1 MARLTRRR
9 FVATSGALVA
19 LPAPRPLN
27 ARGQA
32 ADVGELRVDKDI
44 VFGMGGSKTLTLD
57 VYRPLAGTTAK
68 RTAIVHLFAGGFA
81 AGSKD
86 ANYIVNDV
94 KALGTRGYTSV
105 AANYRLAREGPWPA
119 QIHDAKAAVRW
130 TRANATRL
138 GVEPNRIVVAGYG
151 AGGLLALLAAGTAG
165 RAEFEGET
173 GTSGVSSQV
182 NACIGVYPLTTPE
195 NAAALFAPGQA
206 TRENLT
212 AASPATYSLEGL
224 RTDDL
229 HSWHRRRHRA
239 SAIERRLLVEA
250 ARARSSSGAESR
262 PGRGWRL
269 RHGGARRGGD
279 DGPRDQ
285 SIPRPIAR
293 ESGALSEV
301 RWPRRGTGRARS
313 PATGGARGE
322 LDLALLRARNR
333 QPESLDQASR
343 KDLDA
348 DRQEKERR
356 ETKQNDGPCA
366 PSAPSRRAAY
376 R

>member
-32 ADVGELRVDKDI
+32 PDVGELRVDKDI

-57 VYRPLAGTTAK
+57 VYRPLAGTIAK

-94 KALGTRGYTSV
+94 KALGARGYTSV

-165 RAEFEGET
+165 RAEFEGES
-173 GTSGVSSQV
+173 GTPGVSSQV
-182 NACIGVYPLTTPE
+182 NACIGVYPLATPE
-195 NAAALFAPGQA
+195 NAAALFPPGQA
-206 TRENLT
+206 TRENLS
-212 AASPATYSLEGL
+212 AASPATHISKDFAPTILIHG
-224 RTDDL
+224 TDDATVPVQSSVDFWSKL
-229 HSWHRRRHRA
+229 HALRVPAALNLVQGADGAFDTAALDAVEMMVH
-239 SAIERRLLVEA
+239 AIDLFLDRLLVN
-250 ARARSSSGAESR
+250 RAPYPKFG
-262 PGRGWRL
+262 GRGQ
-269 RHGGARRGGD
+269 GGRGAAPPAG
-279 DGPRDQ
+279 R
-285 SIPRPIAR
+285 
-293 ESGALSEV
+293 GA
-301 RWPRRGTGRARS
+301 
-313 PATGGARGE
+313 
-322 LDLALLRARNR
+322 N
-333 QPESLDQASR
+333 
-343 KDLDA
+343 
-348 DRQEKERR
+348 
-356 ETKQNDGPCA
+356 
-366 PSAPSRRAAY
+366 
-376 R
+376 

>member
-19 LPAPRPLN
+19 LPALAPQPLD

-44 VFGMGGSKTLTLD
+44 VFGMGGSKALTLD
-57 VYRPLAGTTAK
+57 VYRPPAGTTAK

-165 RAEFEGET
+165 RAEFEGEI
-173 GTSGVSSQV
+173 GTPGVSSQV

-212 AASPATYSLEGL
+212 AASPATYISKDFAPTIFIHG
-224 RTDDL
+224 TDDATVPVQSSVDFWSKL
-229 HSWHRRRHRA
+229 HALGVPAALNLVQGADGAFDTAALDAVEMMAH
-239 SAIERRLLVEA
+239 AIDLFLDRLLVN
-250 ARARSSSGAESR
+250 RAPYPKFG
-262 PGRGWRL
+262 GRGRGQ
-269 RHGGARRGGD
+269 GGRGA
-279 DGPRDQ
+279 PPLAER
-285 SIPRPIAR
+285 
-293 ESGALSEV
+293 GA
-301 RWPRRGTGRARS
+301 
-313 PATGGARGE
+313 
-322 LDLALLRARNR
+322 N
-333 QPESLDQASR
+333 
-343 KDLDA
+343 
-348 DRQEKERR
+348 
-356 ETKQNDGPCA
+356 
-366 PSAPSRRAAY
+366 
-376 R
+376 